1 MSKLSYNE
9 VKLEKEAVI
18 IQSQERFIE
27 NKFCFFLFSFP
38 CFLIETSLLGKYV
51 LTLHLGMRRDEKDTD
66 AFCLEMF
73 S

>member
-27 NKFCFFLFSFP
+27 NKFCLFLFSFP
-38 CFLIETSLLGKYV
+38 FFLIETSLLGKYV
-51 LTLHLGMRRDEKDTD
+51 LTLHLGMRRDKKDTD
-66 AFCLEMF
+66 VFCLEMF